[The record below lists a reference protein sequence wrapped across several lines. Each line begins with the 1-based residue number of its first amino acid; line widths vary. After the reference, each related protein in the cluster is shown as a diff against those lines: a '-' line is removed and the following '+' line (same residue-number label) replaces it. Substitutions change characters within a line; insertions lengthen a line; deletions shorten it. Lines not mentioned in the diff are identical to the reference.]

1 LLFGGL
7 KEYDNGKNAFG
18 WQREAADM
26 AAILE
31 ALFTAGDTTNE
42 EVGYRLRKRVA
53 VLLSEPF
60 PSIED
65 DVKELYTQRSAFVHG
80 SFFAKIA
87 KDSKRA
93 SNNPP
98 LPDFRLLLTHKYY
111 LRWALVA
118 YLHLAQIMRAQP
130 TRFGQ
135 IKNVMG
141 TLEQAIINVSLRNDL
156 VLEAKKVLNLMPR

>member
-1 LLFGGL
+1 
-7 KEYDNGKNAFG
+7 
-18 WQREAADM
+18 M

-60 PSIED
+60 PSIEN

-87 KDSKRA
+87 KDTKRA
-93 SNNPP
+93 SNN
-98 LPDFRLLLTHKYY
+98 LPNGQKTHPCIFHAAS
-111 LRWALVA
+111 R
-118 YLHLAQIMRAQP
+118 
-130 TRFGQ
+130 
-135 IKNVMG
+135 
-141 TLEQAIINVSLRNDL
+141 S
-156 VLEAKKVLNLMPR
+156 